1 MGFRAGYLLVIGGS
15 GHVYG
20 VGRGHERAQFIGAML
35 SELFLQTAP
44 LQRCSQ
50 RSRGGGRGGS
60 FRTVRGVV
68 GFASHTQKSSGTPWI
83 NLQEIDHFV
92 AFAELPWQT
101 IRLGYLE
108 PALFLAQFMMM

>member
-15 GHVYG
+15 GHV
-20 VGRGHERAQFIGAML
+20 RGGEESRESPVHWSNAERALSANCPAPEML
-35 SELFLQTAP
+35 TAKW
-44 LQRCSQ
+44 
-50 RSRGGGRGGS
+50 GGGRGGP